1 MADDT
6 PGADADTAENSRSAG
21 GPQPRRHPV
30 VGVATALLEADGRIV
45 HWSAAAA
52 AMLGYSAAEAE
63 GSFALDLLGSEKRR
77 DDILTIYEQIL
88 QGEDWAGVFP
98 VRRGDGRVVDLE
110 IHTYLI
116 DSGSRPPMVLATA
129 VDVGAVRGV
138 EADLAVLDSFF
149 SQSPVGMAVYDTD
162 TRFVQVNA
170 ALAAAH
176 GISVAEHL
184 GRQVRDVLSGDEG
197 VRIEAQI
204 RHVLSTGRPI
214 SDARWAGRA
223 DGDIEHGEAAHHH
236 TWSAWYSPLQDPSGR
251 VFGVSSTVI
260 DVTERHEAEEEAAR
274 ARRGLALLAE
284 ASAAIG
290 ATLDVRQA
298 AAELVKAMVPEIADV
313 CGVHVLE
320 RRSRHGRGHG
330 SAHGNGNGNGN
341 GTGNGSGAASGPG
354 PGYTSRYADAQA
366 DPESFVVRRVAF
378 DAVSGDFP
386 YDDVPIGQLQR
397 LESGSPYAE
406 ALRLHET
413 VIVDPAEMPSII
425 ANPTGRVS
433 DFYARRAQ
441 TVRVAPLVARGA
453 VLGFVSYARRKER
466 EPFDDQDITLG
477 EELIAR
483 AATAFDNALL
493 FQRERETALA
503 RQETLRQANA
513 AQGRLA
519 LLNDASVRIGTT
531 LDLQRTAEELI
542 EVVLPRF
549 ADFATVDLLASVMR
563 GDEPASPVPGEPVV
577 LQAVAVAESFPSGLT
592 SLADAV
598 GKTSTRDAT
607 KGYARSLRSGRPM
620 VIPIVDEES
629 LAALASSPE
638 RVAGGLAAGIHSYL
652 MVPLLARGVVL
663 GGAEFIR
670 MQDREPFGR
679 ADVALAEELAAR
691 AALCMD
697 NARLYRR
704 ERATALTLQRSLLP
718 QNVTHTIGMEIAH
731 RYLPSSRVSEVGGDW
746 FDVVPLSSG
755 RVALLVGDVMGH
767 GIRAAATMGQLR
779 TVARTLATLDMEPE
793 QVLTRLDATAASS
806 GDDQFATCVCAVY
819 DPVERSGVMASAGHL
834 PPVVVAPDGTTRL
847 LEVEPG
853 PPLGV
858 GGVPFESM
866 EFVLPEN
873 SVLALYTDGLVERRG
888 RDLDEGIKLLR
899 ETLAPRGRPLEEA
912 CDAVLAALVPG
923 GAEDDVALIMA
934 RTVSL
939 ADERVATLALSGDRR
954 MAGQARV
961 FTRERLRAWNLASLT
976 DLAELLVSELVT
988 NALTHTDRPR
998 QLRLFCDRM
1007 LTIEVADSDPRAPA
1021 LRKFTDYEESGR
1033 GIRLVDELSHRW
1045 GSRTTRHGKVVWFEL
1060 ELPAGW
1066 NGGNGGGNSASN
1078 SDGGQVE

>member
-1 MADDT
+1 MADDAS
-6 PGADADTAENSRSAG
+6 PDADTAESRRSSQRA
-21 GPQPRRHPV
+21 QPRRHPV

-45 HWSAAAA
+45 HWSASAEAV
-52 AMLGYSAAEAE
+52 LGYSAAEAE
-63 GSFALDLLGSEKRR
+63 GRLAIDLLGSEERR
-77 DDILTIYEQIL
+77 ADILEIYSKIL
-88 QGEDWAGVFP
+88 EGEDWAGVFP
-98 VRRGDGRVVDLE
+98 VRQRDGGIAELE
-110 IHTYLI
+110 IHTYRV
-116 DSGSRPPMVLATA
+116 DVGRRPPMVLATA
-129 VDVGAVRGV
+129 VDVRAVRAV

-149 SQSPVGMAVYDTD
+149 SQSPVGMAVYDTE
-162 TRFVQVNA
+162 TRFVQLNA

-176 GISVAEHL
+176 SIPVAEHL
-184 GRQVRDVLSGDEG
+184 GRKVRDVLPGGEG
-197 VRIEAQI
+197 ARIEAQI
-204 RHVLSTGRPI
+204 QQVLHTGEPI
-214 SDARWAGRA
+214 ADARWAGPA
-223 DGDIEHGEAAHHH
+223 GGDAEHGAGVHDH
-236 TWSAWYSPLQDPSGR
+236 TWSAWYSRLQDASGR

-260 DVTERHEAEEEAAR
+260 DVTERHEAEEQAAR
-274 ARRGLALLAE
+274 ARRRLTLLAE

-298 AAELVKAMVPEIADV
+298 AGELVKAMVPEVADV

-320 RRSRHGRGHG
+320 HRSRQGH
-330 SAHGNGNGNGN
+330 
-341 GTGNGSGAASGPG
+341 AAPYS
-354 PGYTSRYADAQA
+354 
-366 DPESFVVRRVAF
+366 DPEAYVVRRVAF
-378 DAVSGDFP
+378 DAVSSDFP

-397 LESGSPYAE
+397 LEADSPYAD
-406 ALRLHET
+406 ALRLRQT
-413 VIVDPAEMPSII
+413 VVVTPSEMPSII
-425 ANPTGRVS
+425 ANPNGRLS
-433 DFYARRAQ
+433 TYYARRAQ
-441 TVRVAPLVARGA
+441 TVRVTPLVARGA
-453 VLGFVSYARRKER
+453 VLGFVSYARTVER
-466 EPFDDQDITLG
+466 DPFDDQDVTLG
-477 EELIAR
+477 DELIAR

-542 EVVLPRF
+542 DVVLPRF
-549 ADFATVDLLASVMR
+549 ADFATVDLLVSVMR
-563 GDEPASPVPGEPVV
+563 GDEPTSPLPGEPVV
-577 LQAVAVAESFPSGLT
+577 VQAVAVAESFPSGLT
-592 SLADAV
+592 EVADAV
-598 GKTSTRDAT
+598 GKTSTRDAA

-629 LAALASSPE
+629 LAALASSPD

-704 ERATALTLQRSLLP
+704 ERRTALTLQRSLLP
-718 QNVTHTIGMEIAH
+718 QNVHRTIGMEIAH

-746 FDVVPLSSG
+746 FDVVPLACG

-806 GDDQFATCVCAVY
+806 GEDQFATCVCAVY
-819 DPVERSGVMASAGHL
+819 DPVERSGVIASAGHL
-834 PPVVVAPDGTTRL
+834 PPVVVAPDGTT
-847 LEVEPG
+847 EVLRVPPG

-858 GGVPFESM
+858 GGAPFESV
-866 EFVLPEN
+866 EFVLPEA

-888 RDLDEGIKLLR
+888 RDLDEGISLLR
-899 ETLAPRGRPLEEA
+899 QALAERGRPLEEA

-939 ADERVATLALSGDRR
+939 AGDRVATLALSGDRR
-954 MAGQARV
+954 MAGQARG
-961 FTRERLRAWNLASLT
+961 FTRGKLREWGLT
-976 DLAELLVSELVT
+976 PLSDVGELLVSELVT
-988 NALTHTDRPR
+988 NALTHTGRPR
-998 QLRLFCDRM
+998 QLRLFCDRT
-1007 LTIEVADSDPRAPA
+1007 LTVEVADSDPRVPTV
-1021 LRKFTDYEESGR
+1021 RGFTDYEESGR
-1033 GIRLVDELSHRW
+1033 GIRLVDELAHRW

-1060 ELPAGW
+1060 ELP
-1066 NGGNGGGNSASN
+1066 NGSVNGR
-1078 SDGGQVE
+1078 

>member
-1 MADDT
+1 MNA
-6 PGADADTAENSRSAG
+6 RSVE
-21 GPQPRRHPV
+21 PNQPPRRHPV

-45 HWSAAAA
+45 HWSAAAEE
-52 AMLGYSAAEAE
+52 MLGYSAADAE
-63 GSFALDLLGSEKRR
+63 GRFALDLLASPEYRA
-77 DDILTIYEQIL
+77 DILTIYEGIL
-88 QGEDWAGVFP
+88 RGDEWTGVFP
-98 VRRGDGRVVDLE
+98 VRHKNGSIAELE
-110 IHTYLI
+110 IHTYHV
-116 DSGSRPPMVLATA
+116 DAGSPPPMVLATA
-129 VDVGAVRGV
+129 VDVRAVRAV

-149 SQSPVGMAVYDTD
+149 SQSPVGMAVYDTRM
-162 TRFVQVNA
+162 RFVQLNA
-170 ALAAAH
+170 ALAATH

-184 GRQVRDVLSGDEG
+184 GRRVRDVLPGEEG
-197 VRIEAQI
+197 ARIEAQI
-204 RHVLSTGRPI
+204 RQVLATGVPI
-214 SDARWAGRA
+214 ADSRWAGPA
-223 DGDIEHGEAAHHH
+223 DGDAEHGQDVHDH
-236 TWSAWYSPLQDPSGR
+236 TWSAWYSRLQDASGR

-260 DVTERHEAEEEAAR
+260 DVTERHAAEEQAAR
-274 ARRGLALLAE
+274 ARRRLALLAE

-298 AAELVKAMVPEIADV
+298 ARELVKAMVPEIADV

-320 RRSRHGRGHG
+320 QQSRHVP
-330 SAHGNGNGNGN
+330 
-341 GTGNGSGAASGPG
+341 AAVRP
-354 PGYTSRYADAQA
+354 
-366 DPESFVVRRVAF
+366 DPEAFVVRRVAF
-378 DAVSGDFP
+378 DADDDEFP
-386 YDDVPIGQLQR
+386 YDDVPIGQLTR
-397 LESGSPYAE
+397 LEPDSPYSE
-406 ALRLHET
+406 ALRQRQT
-413 VIVDPAEMPSII
+413 VVVAPSQMPSII
-425 ANPTGRVS
+425 ANPSGRMS
-433 DFYARRAQ
+433 TFYARQAQ

-453 VLGFVSYARRKER
+453 VLGFVVHARRAER

-493 FQRERETALA
+493 FQSERETALA

-549 ADFATVDLLASVMR
+549 ADFATVDLLGSVMR
-563 GDEPASPVPGEPVV
+563 GDEPGLPPPGEPVV
-577 LQAVAVAESFPSGLT
+577 VQAVAVAESFPSGLT
-592 SLADAV
+592 EVADAV
-598 GKTSTRDAT
+598 GKTSTRDAS
-607 KGYARSLRSGRPM
+607 KGYARSLRTGRPM

-704 ERATALTLQRSLLP
+704 ERRTALTLQRSLLP
-718 QNVTHTIGMEIAH
+718 QNVHHTIGMEIAH

-746 FDVVPLSSG
+746 FDVVPLSCG

-806 GDDQFATCVCAVY
+806 GEDQFATCVCAVY
-819 DPVERSGVMASAGHL
+819 DPVERSGAIASAGHL
-834 PPVVVAPDGTTRL
+834 PPVVVAPDGTTTVL
-847 LEVEPG
+847 HVPPG

-858 GGVPFESM
+858 GGVPFESV
-866 EFVLPEN
+866 EFVLPEH
-873 SVLALYTDGLVERRG
+873 SVMALYTDGLVERRG
-888 RDLDEGIKLLR
+888 RDLDEGIGLLR
-899 ETLAPRGRPLEEA
+899 QALTQRDRPLEEA

-934 RTVSL
+934 KTVSL
-939 ADERVATLALSGDRR
+939 AGERVATLALSGDRR
-954 MAGQARV
+954 MAGQART
-961 FTRERLRAWNLASLT
+961 FTRGKLREWGLPGLI

-988 NALTHTDRPR
+988 NALTHTGRPR
-998 QLRLFCDRM
+998 QLRLFCDRT
-1007 LTIEVADSDPRAPA
+1007 LTVEVADADPRAPTV
-1021 LRKFTDYEESGR
+1021 RGFTEYEESGR
-1033 GIRLVDELSHRW
+1033 GIQLVDELAHRW
-1045 GSRTTRHGKVVWFEL
+1045 GSRITRHGKVVWFEL
-1060 ELPAGW
+1060 ELPSGPP
-1066 NGGNGGGNSASN
+1066 G
-1078 SDGGQVE
+1078 EK